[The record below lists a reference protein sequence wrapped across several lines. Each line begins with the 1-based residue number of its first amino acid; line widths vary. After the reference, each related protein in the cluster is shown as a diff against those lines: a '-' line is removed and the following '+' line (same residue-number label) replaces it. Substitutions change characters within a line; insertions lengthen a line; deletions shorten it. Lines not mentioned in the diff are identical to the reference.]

1 MAEAG
6 APFETEST
14 SNSNNDD
21 DYIEFLIFIKVLAIW
36 SMIASNFIIRDVYH
50 KLCKNKETLSPA
62 PSPAPSVSAS
72 SSRRRRSS
80 SSWAEI
86 VAMVRKISLTQSILV
101 CLSVGDFF
109 R

>member
-1 MAEAG
+1 MAEAE
-6 APFETEST
+6 ASFETEST

-21 DYIEFLIFIKVLAIW
+21 DYIGFLIFIKVLAIW

-62 PSPAPSVSAS
+62 PSVSTS